1 MKSTKT
7 YFVYMLECK
16 NGSFYT
22 GYTVDIKRRYQ
33 KHLDGTAC
41 KYTRSFPPKSI
52 AACWEL
58 KSDSASEAMKI
69 EAAIKILSVVKKKE
83 LVSNPELLRK
93 KYCNVVPY
101 RVPLGYEQ
109 S

>member
-1 MKSTKT
+1 MTDDLKKLKT

-22 GYTVDIKRRYQ
+22 GYTVDIKKRYQ
-33 KHLDGTAC
+33 KHLAGTAC
-41 KYTRSFPPKSI
+41 KYTRSFPPKRI

-69 EAAIKILSVVKKKE
+69 EAAIKKLSSTNKKNLVNNPKNLYDNVKH
-83 LVSNPELLRK
+83 LRATK
-93 KYCNVVPY
+93 C
-101 RVPLGYEQ
+101 
-109 S
+109 